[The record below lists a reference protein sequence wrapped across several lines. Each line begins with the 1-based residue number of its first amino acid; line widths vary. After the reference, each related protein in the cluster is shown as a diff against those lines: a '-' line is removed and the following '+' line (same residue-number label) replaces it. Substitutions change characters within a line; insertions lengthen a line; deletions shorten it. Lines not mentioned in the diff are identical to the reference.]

1 MNRSREDVVIVGGG
15 VIGLCAAYY
24 AASAGARVLV
34 LEKGQIGSGCSGG
47 SAGFLGRSFV
57 EPLPAPGVIRE
68 SLRRVSDPEG
78 FFGIRARPDPGF
90 LVWLFRF
97 WRSCRQR
104 HFEYAAHIFSGLN
117 REALGLHQD
126 LARAGGDQ
134 YDFSQKGLLILFTNP
149 DRLRRAHER
158 ADRARAAGLTCH
170 VLSGQEVGKYQ
181 SGLAAGILGA
191 LHYPGE
197 ANLEPAL
204 FVNWLAGQ
212 AAARGATIRTETEA
226 YGFRTGSG
234 RVKAVLTT
242 KGEVEA
248 EQVVLA
254 SGAWLSYHGR
264 RLGVRLPVEAGK
276 GYGLSFRL
284 PEQPIMQPML
294 LDDFHVAIS
303 PFARSLRVT
312 GVLELSG
319 LDLTIDPRRVR
330 GVYEPASR
338 HLMALRG
345 MDPVRIWCGLR
356 PCAPDGLPILGRL
369 GAWRNV
375 LVAGGHDGRGISLGP
390 LTGKYVARLLSGESL
405 GDLEGK
411 IGPVRFSC

>member
-15 VIGLCAAYY
+15 VIGLGAAYY
-24 AASAGARVLV
+24 AASAGARVVV

-47 SAGFLGRSFV
+47 SAGFLGRSHV

-68 SLRRVSDPEG
+68 SLHRVFDPEG
-78 FFGIRARPDPGF
+78 FFGIRPRPDPAF
-90 LVWLFRF
+90 LAWLFRF
-97 WRSCRQR
+97 WRSCRR
-104 HFEYAAHIFSGLN
+104 THFEYASHIFSELN

-149 DRLRRAHER
+149 DRMRRACER
-158 ADRARAAGLTCH
+158 AARATAAGVTCH
-170 VLSGQEVGKYQ
+170 VLSGEEIGKEQ
-181 SGLAAGILGA
+181 TSLAGGIVGA

-197 ANLEPAL
+197 ANLEPGL
-204 FVNWLAGQ
+204 FLNWLAGQ
-212 AAARGATIRTETEA
+212 AAAHGATISTETEA
-226 YGFRTGSG
+226 YGFRTGRG
-234 RVKAVLTT
+234 RVKSVLTT
-242 KGEVEA
+242 RGEVEA
-248 EQVVLA
+248 DQVVLA

-264 RLGVRLPVEAGK
+264 LLGVRLPVEAGK

-284 PEQPIMQPML
+284 PEQPIRRPML
-294 LDDFHVAIS
+294 LDEFHVAVS
-303 PFARSLRVT
+303 PFAHSLRVT

-319 LDLTIDPRRVR
+319 LNLEIDARRIR
-330 GVYEPASR
+330 GVYESASR
-338 HLMALRG
+338 HVTALRG
-345 MDPVRIWCGLR
+345 LDPVRIWCGLR
-356 PCAPDGLPILGRL
+356 PCTPDGLPILGRL
-369 GAWRNV
+369 DSWRNV

-390 LTGKYVARLLSGESL
+390 LTGKYVARLLSGEAI